1 MAKVSLKGLW
11 KTDESNE
18 RLEEM
23 VQKLNIRET
32 LKSYI
37 VHLTLFEEEVQHMMK
52 YITEHPTATEDE
64 LEAEVNRKT
73 WEVTQKLGLTASERG
88 HYLG

>member
-11 KTDESNE
+11 ETDESDN

-32 LKSYI
+32 LKNYI
-37 VHLTLFEEEVQHMMK
+37 VHLILFEEEAQHMMK
-52 YITEHPTATEDE
+52 YITEHPNATEDE
-64 LEAEVNRKT
+64 LKTEVDRKT
-73 WEVTQKLGLTASERG
+73 REVTQKLGMTASERDRYRG
-88 HYLG
+88 